1 MPRRRPGSLRRAQR
15 LDVVGPPPDKIP
27 YVSRRAM
34 RQLAFAEVAAGY
46 SPGCVADLLQDWEEG
61 TRPPFRLILPVSPH
75 PLVDP
80 VGTRW
85 MLAKVLEKLPRRE
98 RALIGVAL
106 SRIDRRFAAQ
116 TLPDPLNDGQWWFE
130 RRLFEQDGVGRL

>member
-15 LDVVGPPPDKIP
+15 LEFAGPPPVKIP
-27 YVSRRAM
+27 HVSRRAM
-34 RQLAFAEVAAGY
+34 RQLVFAEATAGLLPGSVAE
-46 SPGCVADLLQDWEEG
+46 CLQDWEEG

-80 VGTRW
+80 VGTRRE
-85 MLAKVLEKLPRRE
+85 LAELLDRLPRRE

-116 TLPDPLNDGQWWFE
+116 TVPDPLNDGQWWFE
-130 RRLFEQDGVGRL
+130 RRFFEQDGWGRL